1 MPKKY
6 LTYSSVQINRTE
18 IPQRDLNIEIKERS
32 NLFKWRGQFS
42 PQFIETLLNNY
53 AKEDDIIFDP
63 FLGSGT
69 ILYEACRKNI
79 SAFGTELNVSA
90 FYMSKI
96 YEISNMP
103 FSERVLLV
111 SELENILKNITLNED
126 IIPSIID
133 YISSHSESVST
144 NIMCTLVIILDVFNN
159 QLSLDI
165 LNKKWKELKSRIMGI
180 PYSSKK
186 IFAIRGDARNTSFPD
201 DSATCLITSPPYI
214 NVFNYHQKYR
224 RSVEILG
231 YDVLKIAKCEF
242 GSNRKNRGN
251 RFLTIIQDCIDMA
264 FSILEAIRVCKNK
277 ARMIYVVGRESMVL
291 GYTFSNSRLIYEI
304 CTEIFKLPF
313 VIRQE
318 RVFKNRYGQMIYE
331 DILHFRNNK
340 EMLETDKTNI
350 LDLSRN
356 IAVKMLNEKIKLNSD
371 NKNYNL
377 ILKAATEASKVKE
390 SKV

>member
-111 SELENILKNITLNED
+111 SELENILKNI
-126 IIPSIID
+126 
-133 YISSHSESVST
+133 
-144 NIMCTLVIILDVFNN
+144 IL
-159 QLSLDI
+159 S
-165 LNKKWKELKSRIMGI
+165 
-180 PYSSKK
+180 PY
-186 IFAIRGDARNTSFPD
+186 
-201 DSATCLITSPPYI
+201 LL
-214 NVFNYHQKYR
+214 KYR
-224 RSVEILG
+224 
-231 YDVLKIAKCEF
+231 
-242 GSNRKNRGN
+242 
-251 RFLTIIQDCIDMA
+251 
-264 FSILEAIRVCKNK
+264 
-277 ARMIYVVGRESMVL
+277 
-291 GYTFSNSRLIYEI
+291 
-304 CTEIFKLPF
+304 
-313 VIRQE
+313 
-318 RVFKNRYGQMIYE
+318 
-331 DILHFRNNK
+331 
-340 EMLETDKTNI
+340 
-350 LDLSRN
+350 
-356 IAVKMLNEKIKLNSD
+356 
-371 NKNYNL
+371 
-377 ILKAATEASKVKE
+377 
-390 SKV
+390 